1 MARACIPWLN
11 ARLICAAE
19 ARLYQARDGPGTIY
33 LLFHRLAMT
42 SGGILI
48 LEYVSMRIAFP
59 LVCNDVGT
67 FLRSSLREADALSAG
82 IVHSLLRAL
91 DSNAHVDHRW
101 GFTWPLRLSLGIGA
115 PHS

>member
-11 ARLICAAE
+11 ARQICAAE
-19 ARLYQARDGPGTIY
+19 ARLNQARGGPGAIY
-33 LLFHRLAMT
+33 LLFHHLAMT

-48 LEYVSMRIAFP
+48 FGLQRCGYFSTIIAQ
-59 LVCNDVGT
+59 
-67 FLRSSLREADALSAG
+67 RREADALSAG

-101 GFTWPLRLSLGIGA
+101 GFTWPLRLSVGIGA
-115 PHS
+115 PHI